1 MKSLHVFCV
10 FPRAVDAL
18 VRVGVVGRAIER
30 NLVDYSSFDL
40 RDYVSDGR
48 IDDMPFGGG
57 PGMVTRIDVIARALE
72 QVYEIPAREV
82 RNERRVLLTEA
93 WGRRL
98 TQGYV
103 EELAEAGDLTI
114 ICGRYGGTDERARTE
129 LATEVVSLGDFVLS
143 GGEIAAAAVADA
155 VIRRLEGVVG
165 NQESLVGESFSKEEY
180 VGAPQYTR
188 PAEWN
193 GVRVPDVLLS
203 GNHAEIR
210 AWRER
215 AARAKAEER
224 AAEGGPST
232 TSD

>member
-1 MKSLHVFCV
+1 MKSIHVFCV
-10 FPRAVDAL
+10 FPQAVDAL
-18 VRVGVVGRAIER
+18 VRVGVVGRAIKR
-30 NLVDYSSFDL
+30 GIVDYQSFDL
-40 RDYVSDGR
+40 RDYVPDGR

-57 PGMVTRIDVIARALE
+57 PGMVVRVDVIARAFE
-72 QVYEIPAREV
+72 EVYELPAREV
-82 RNERRVLLTEA
+82 GEKRRILVTEA

-103 EELAEAGDLTI
+103 EELAEAEDLTI
-114 ICGRYGGTDERARTE
+114 ICGRYGGIDERVRAE

-165 NQESLVGESFSKEEY
+165 NQESLVGESFSERGF
-180 VGAPQYTR
+180 VGPPHYTR
-188 PAEWN
+188 PAEWD
-193 GVRVPDVLLS
+193 GERVPDVLLS

-215 AARAKAEER
+215 AARARAEKR
-224 AAEGGPST
+224 AADSSPLESE
-232 TSD
+232 D